1 MDRGI
6 IRKAFT
12 ATLVE
17 ELEYP
22 EPSISHEMSI
32 ESERSTDL
40 STQGGCVKTSLDV
53 SLASFEK

>member
-12 ATLVE
+12 TTLVE

-22 EPSISHEMSI
+22 ELSISHEMSI
-32 ESERSTDL
+32 KSERSTDPHHPGRLFEDEFRRLL
-40 STQGGCVKTSLDV
+40 SVI
-53 SLASFEK
+53 